1 MNISISKDIENNCP
15 QFKQLLEKLAERLD
29 TSGRTKETQRDYEV
43 VKEKM
48 ERARK
53 KYLETSVR
61 VEILKEL
68 ITSEFLTL
76 IIIFTLLPS
85 FRLRIEVP
93 DKSRVQT

>member
-1 MNISISKDIENNCP
+1 MSNSVESLENKLNISISKDIENNCP

-68 ITSEFLTL
+68 ITSKILTL
-76 IIIFTLLPS
+76 I
-85 FRLRIEVP
+85 
-93 DKSRVQT
+93 